1 MRPETAGKAVR
12 QLLPTLGVGP
22 RAFATQIT
30 WLLPASVLL
39 VYLTLMPVIA
49 LPDVT
54 LRTYSVQYMTTVG
67 LSLVPML
74 AIAVSVW
81 LVYGYVYGL
90 TVPVI
95 RLMGEG
101 RPLTHMAVGFAAQR
115 VLRVLI
121 RLALAW
127 AAYLVGLFSHEA
139 LPMLRAALL
148 PLIGQHLPVHIATG
162 WRAGTHPIVL
172 YAPAPR

>member
-1 MRPETAGKAVR
+1 MRPETARKALR
-12 QLLPTLGVGP
+12 HLLPTLGVGP
-22 RAFATQIT
+22 RAFATQIA

-39 VYLTLMPVIA
+39 VYLALMPVVA

-54 LRTYSVQYMTTVG
+54 LGSYTAQYMSTAGIT
-67 LSLVPML
+67 LAPML
-74 AIAVSVW
+74 AIAVSAW
-81 LVYGYVYGL
+81 LFYGYVYGL
-90 TVPVI
+90 TVPVV
-95 RLMGEG
+95 RSMGEG
-101 RPLTHMAVGFAAQR
+101 RPLAHMAVGVAAQK

-127 AAYLVGLFSHEA
+127 AHLVGIFSRET
-139 LPMLRAALL
+139 L
-148 PLIGQHLPVHIATG
+148 PLGVATVLPLSGQHRPVHIATG

>member
-1 MRPETAGKAVR
+1 MRPETARKAVR

-22 RAFATQIT
+22 RAFATQIA

-39 VYLTLMPVIA
+39 VYLALMPVVA

-54 LRTYSVQYMTTVG
+54 LRTYTVQYMTTAG

-74 AIAVSVW
+74 AIAVSAW
-81 LVYGYVYGL
+81 LLYVYCYGL
-90 TVPVI
+90 TVPVVHS
-95 RLMGEG
+95 MGEG
-101 RPLTHMAVGFAAQR
+101 RPLAHMAVGFATQR

-127 AAYLVGLFSHEA
+127 AHLVSVFSRET
-139 LPMLRAALL
+139 LPLGVATLL
-148 PLIGQHLPVHIATG
+148 PLIGQHLPVPLATG
-162 WRAGTHPIVL
+162 WRAGTHPQIL
-172 YAPAPR
+172 YA